1 MAVTYTLYCAACYK
15 RLVESRDDPP
25 LSVRPYENYFVCSYC
40 SCETDRGFV
49 VGDDA
54 CDGSPGPK
62 RTAGVNA
69 NAV

>member
-25 LSVRPYENYFVCSYC
+25 LSVRSYESYFVCSCC
-40 SCETDRGFV
+40 SCETDRGFA

-54 CDGSPGPK
+54 SGPVTGSK
-62 RTAGVNA
+62 RTGGIRA